1 MKITHWD
8 WGLEVWRS
16 GAVWKP
22 GAGDLELE
30 GWPGRPGS
38 RMPTCET
45 GAWRPERG
53 LRILKAHD
61 LRYGAGNQGLE
72 MLKMRPGDEDL
83 LLDWGLE
90 VWRSGV
96 V

>member
-1 MKITHWD
+1 MKATLWRLV
-8 WGLEVWRS
+8 WGLVS
-16 GAVWKP
+16 GC
-22 GAGDLELE
+22 GGRE
-30 GWPGRPGS
+30 GMDERRK
-38 RMPTCET
+38 RMK
-45 GAWRPERG
+45 
-53 LRILKAHD
+53 ILKAHD

-72 MLKMRPGDEDL
+72 MLKMRPEDEDL

>member
-1 MKITHWD
+1 MKL
-8 WGLEVWRS
+8 G
-16 GAVWKP
+16 P
-22 GAGDLELE
+22 GGQR
-30 GWPGRPGS
+30 G
-38 RMPTCET
+38 
-45 GAWRPERG
+45 G

>member
-1 MKITHWD
+1 MKATLWRLV
-8 WGLEVWRS
+8 WGLVSECGGREGMDEWR
-16 GAVWKP
+16 K
-22 GAGDLELE
+22 
-30 GWPGRPGS
+30 
-38 RMPTCET
+38 RMK
-45 GAWRPERG
+45 
-53 LRILKAHD
+53 ILKAHD